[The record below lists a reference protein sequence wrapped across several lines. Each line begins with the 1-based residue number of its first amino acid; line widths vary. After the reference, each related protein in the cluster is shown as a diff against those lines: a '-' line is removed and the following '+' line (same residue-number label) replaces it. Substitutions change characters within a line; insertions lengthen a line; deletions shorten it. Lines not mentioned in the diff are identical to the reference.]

1 MPASG
6 PGLPNNVAS
15 KPSYLGAF
23 LKHPTNRVALLAAGV
38 VGIFAS
44 IPLGWA
50 GLAVVGVVALGT
62 EILAALAVPS
72 LPSFQA
78 SVDRA
83 QHQQA
88 RAQRR
93 LTLLTEIS
101 HYGDTRALDTY
112 QHMLSRVQALYRT
125 ADDNRSTLTHADVDK
140 LEDLTVDYLG
150 LCAVNLSLK
159 QRKDNTSEEVAAK
172 RIASIQA
179 QLQNTTLLEDEQRQ
193 LRGALAEYTEVQQ
206 RARRLAARRSALEA
220 TLISLPDKMEEVY
233 QLVITSPY
241 SSEMGS
247 KLEESLSRLRIAEE
261 VAAEFDTPELSNFKP
276 TKASSPAGTT
286 FGNAARQAAR
296 SAKT

>member
-1 MPASG
+1 MD
-6 PGLPNNVAS
+6 N

-38 VGIFAS
+38 LGIFAS

-50 GLAVVGVVALGT
+50 GLAVVGVVALGS
-62 EILAALAVPS
+62 EVLAALAVPS

-78 SVDRA
+78 AVDRA

-93 LTLLTEIS
+93 LQLLSEIS

-112 QHMLSRVQALYRT
+112 QHMASRVHALYQSASASRTTLSR
-125 ADDNRSTLTHADVDK
+125 ADVDK

-150 LCAVNLSLK
+150 LCAVHLSLK
-159 QRKDNTSEEVAAK
+159 QRKDNSSEDLASK
-172 RIASIQA
+172 RIASVQA
-179 QLQNTTLLEDEQRQ
+179 QLQNTSLPDDEQHQ
-193 LRGALAEYTEVQQ
+193 LRTALAEYTEVQQ

-241 SSEMGS
+241 STEMGS
-247 KLEESLSRLRIAEE
+247 KLEESLARLRIAEE
-261 VAAEFDTPELSNFKP
+261 VASEFKTPELSDFKP
-276 TKASSPAGTT
+276 ARASRPAGTA
-286 FGNAARQAAR
+286 FGQAAHQATR
-296 SAKT
+296 SVKS

>member
-1 MPASG
+1 MDT
-6 PGLPNNVAS
+6 

-23 LKHPTNRVALLAAGV
+23 LKHPTNRVALLAAAV

-62 EILAALAVPS
+62 EILAALVFPS

-78 SVDRA
+78 SVDRT
-83 QHQQA
+83 QHQQM

-93 LTLLTEIS
+93 LQLLTEIS
-101 HYGDTRALDTY
+101 NHGDTRALDTY

-125 ADDNRSTLTHADVDK
+125 ADDSRTTLSRADVDK

-150 LCAVNLSLK
+150 LCAVHLSLK
-159 QRKDNTSEEVAAK
+159 QRKDNASDDTVTK
-172 RIASIQA
+172 RIASVQA
-179 QLQNTTLLEDEQRQ
+179 QLQNTALPEDEQRQ
-193 LRGALAEYTEVQQ
+193 LRNALNEYTEVMQ
-206 RARRLAARRSALEA
+206 RSRRLAARRSALEA

-261 VAAEFDTPELSNFKP
+261 VASEFDDTPELSDFKP
-276 TKASSPAGTT
+276 AMASRPTGTT

-296 SAKT
+296 SVKS

>member
-1 MPASG
+1 MDT
-6 PGLPNNVAS
+6 

-62 EILAALAVPS
+62 EVLAALAIPS

-78 SVDRA
+78 AVDRA
-83 QHQQA
+83 QHQQM

-93 LTLLTEIS
+93 LALLTEIS
-101 HYGDTRALDTY
+101 NYGDTRALDTY

-125 ADDNRSTLTHADVDK
+125 ADDSRTTLSRADVDK

-150 LCAVNLSLK
+150 LCAVHLSLK
-159 QRKDNTSEEVAAK
+159 QRKDNASDDTVTK
-172 RIASIQA
+172 RIASVQA
-179 QLQNTTLLEDEQRQ
+179 QLQNTALPEDEQRQ
-193 LRGALAEYTEVQQ
+193 LRNALNEYTEVLQ
-206 RARRLAARRSALEA
+206 RSRRLAARRSALEA

-261 VAAEFDTPELSNFKP
+261 VASEFDDTPELSDFKP
-276 TKASSPAGTT
+276 AMASRPTGTT

-296 SAKT
+296 SVKS

>member
-1 MPASG
+1 MDT
-6 PGLPNNVAS
+6 

-62 EILAALAVPS
+62 EILAALVFPS

-78 SVDRA
+78 SVDRT
-83 QHQQA
+83 QHQQM

-93 LTLLTEIS
+93 LQLLTEIS
-101 HYGDTRALDTY
+101 NHGDTRALDTY

-125 ADDNRSTLTHADVDK
+125 ADDSRTTLSRADVDK

-150 LCAVNLSLK
+150 LCAVHLSLK
-159 QRKDNTSEEVAAK
+159 QRKDNASDDTVTK
-172 RIASIQA
+172 RIASVQA
-179 QLQNTTLLEDEQRQ
+179 QLQNTALPDDEQRQ
-193 LRGALAEYTEVQQ
+193 LRNALNEYTEVLQ
-206 RARRLAARRSALEA
+206 RSRRLMARRSALEA
-220 TLISLPDKMEEVY
+220 MLISLPDKMEEVY

-241 SSEMGS
+241 STDMGS

-261 VAAEFDTPELSNFKP
+261 VASEFDDTPELSDFKP
-276 TKASSPAGTT
+276 AMASRPAGTT

-296 SAKT
+296 SVKS

>member
-1 MPASG
+1 M
-6 PGLPNNVAS
+6 NK

-38 VGIFAS
+38 VAIFAS

-50 GLAVVGVVALGT
+50 GLAAVGAVALGT

-83 QHQQA
+83 QHQQM
-88 RAQRR
+88 RAERR

-101 HYGDTRALDTY
+101 NHGDTRALDTY
-112 QHMLSRVQALYRT
+112 QHMAARVQALYRT
-125 ADDNRSTLTHADVDK
+125 ADDSRTTLTRADVDK

-159 QRKDNTSEEVAAK
+159 QRKDNASDDVAAK

-179 QLQNTTLLEDEQRQ
+179 QLQDKTLPDDEQRQ
-193 LRGALAEYTEVQQ
+193 LRAALNEYTEVVQ
-206 RARRLAARRSALEA
+206 RARRLAARRNALEA

-261 VAAEFDTPELSNFKP
+261 VASEFDTPELSNFKA
-276 TKASSPAGTT
+276 TQSGNPAGSPL
-286 FGNAARQAAR
+286 GNAARQAAR
-296 SAKT
+296 SVKT